1 MLRRWFAI
9 AALATTVI
17 AVGAQ
22 TASASSTQVS
32 RFKTIDAPYAK
43 ADATWTTALER
54 LTAKSTV
61 ADLSKPSLAFVPTM
75 KTFDTALGKIGFSG
89 KTGTDVATVIKLNGE
104 LIADID
110 SIKSVTGFV
119 AEFSALSPKYFAVQT
134 SLAKDLGI
142 AAAYVQ
148 V

>member
-1 MLRRWFAI
+1 
-9 AALATTVI
+9 
-17 AVGAQ
+17 
-22 TASASSTQVS
+22 
-32 RFKTIDAPYAK
+32 
-43 ADATWTTALER
+43 LEH

-61 ADLSKPSLAFVPTM
+61 SALTKPSLAFVPAI
-75 KTFDTALGKIGFSG
+75 KTFDTALSKIGFSG

-110 SIKSVTGFV
+110 SIKSITGFET
-119 AEFSALSPKYFAVQT
+119 EFSALSSKYFAVQT

-142 AAAYVQ
+142 ATAYVQ